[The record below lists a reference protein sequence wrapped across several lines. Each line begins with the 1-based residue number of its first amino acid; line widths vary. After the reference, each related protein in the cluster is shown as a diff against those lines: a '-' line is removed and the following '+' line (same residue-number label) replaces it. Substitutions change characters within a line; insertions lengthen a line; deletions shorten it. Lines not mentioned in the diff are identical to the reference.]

1 MSDAHFIETII
12 GVGILLFAA
21 KLMAELFLR
30 LKLPIVLGELIAGM
44 VVGPFALGG
53 LEIIDGKQLLQIND
67 EIRVLGEMGAIV
79 ILFMAGLEMT
89 PKEFL
94 KGGKAAFVV
103 GTLGVVIPFF
113 AGLAVFQLFGFDV
126 LQSMLIATALTATS
140 IAISIQVLNE
150 FGKIK
155 TPEARLIIGA
165 AIVDDILAI
174 AVLSVVT
181 SMAGSEGGVDDIDIT
196 EITITI
202 LKVLGFFAIMLVVA
216 VVVIPKIITPRL
228 WKAKGSVEGIATAA
242 FFGAAALAG
251 SIGLSPI
258 VGAFAVGMALST
270 TKVFEKIEN
279 YIGKIGLIFA
289 PLFFAIMLIV
299 AVVVIPKVITPRIW
313 KAKGSVEGIATAAFF
328 GAAALAGSIGLSP
341 IVGAF
346 AVGMALSTTKV
357 FDKIENYVGK
367 IGLIFAP
374 LFFAI
379 IGAQV
384 DLRAVDLN
392 ILALSAV
399 IVIIAVTTKLF
410 GCGLP
415 AMYFLKS
422 KQKGL
427 RVGIGM
433 ISRGEVGLIVAGVG
447 ITAGILTSEVYS
459 TIIIMVVVTTI
470 ITPIWLKIEYR
481 KEQKND
487 KNESNKTVKQKSE

>member
-1 MSDAHFIETII
+1 MAAEAHFIETII

-30 LKLPIVLGELIAGM
+30 LKLPIVLGELLAGM
-44 VVGPFALGG
+44 IVGPFALGAFFVV
-53 LEIIDGKQLLQIND
+53 DGKQLLQIND
-67 EIRVLGEMGAIV
+67 EIRILGEMGAIV

-94 KGGKAAFVV
+94 RGGKASFTV
-103 GTLGVVIPFF
+103 GTLGVVVPFF
-113 AGLAVFQLFGFDV
+113 AGLAVFQMFGFDA

-165 AIVDDILAI
+165 AVVDDILAI
-174 AVLSVVT
+174 AVLSVV
-181 SMAGSEGGVDDIDIT
+181 SSIAGSEGGVESIDIT

-202 LKVLGFFAIMLVVA
+202 LQVLGFFAVMLIVA
-216 VVVIPKIITPRL
+216 VVVIPKVITPRL
-228 WKAKGSVEGIATAA
+228 WKAKGSVEGIATAS

-289 PLFFAIMLIV
+289 PLFFAI
-299 AVVVIPKVITPRIW
+299 
-313 KAKGSVEGIATAAFF
+313 
-328 GAAALAGSIGLSP
+328 
-341 IVGAF
+341 
-346 AVGMALSTTKV
+346 
-357 FDKIENYVGK
+357 
-367 IGLIFAP
+367 
-374 LFFAI
+374 

-392 ILALSAV
+392 VLMLSGII
-399 IVIIAVTTKLF
+399 IVVAIATKLF

-415 AMYFLKS
+415 SMFFLKN
-422 KQKGL
+422 KAQGM

-447 ITAGILTSEVYS
+447 VTLGILKSEVYS
-459 TIIIMVVVTTI
+459 TIVIMVAVTTI
-470 ITPIWLKIEYR
+470 ITPIWLKMEYR
-481 KEQKND
+481 KEQKN
-487 KNESNKTVKQKSE
+487 NKGDTSEISSSQKEE

>member
-1 MSDAHFIETII
+1 MSEAHFIQTII
-12 GVGILLFAA
+12 GIGILLFAA

-30 LKLPIVLGELIAGM
+30 LKLPIVLGELLAGM
-44 VVGPFALGG
+44 IVGPFALGSFF
-53 LEIIDGKQLLQIND
+53 IIDGKQLLQIND
-67 EIRVLGEMGAIV
+67 EIKILGEMGAIV

-89 PKEFL
+89 PREFL
-94 KGGKAAFVV
+94 KGGKASFTV
-103 GTLGVVIPFF
+103 GTLGVVVPFF
-113 AGLAVFQLFGFDV
+113 AGLVVFQLFGFET
-126 LQSMLIATALTATS
+126 LESMLIATALTATS
-140 IAISIQVLNE
+140 IAISIQVLSE

-165 AIVDDILAI
+165 AVVDDILAI
-174 AVLSVVT
+174 AVLSVV
-181 SMAGSEGGVDDIDIT
+181 SSIAGSDGGIDNIDIT
-196 EITITI
+196 QVTWTI
-202 LKVLGFFAIMLVVA
+202 LQVLGFFAIMLIVA
-216 VVVIPKIITPRL
+216 VVVIPKVITPKI

-270 TKVFEKIEN
+270 TKVFEK
-279 YIGKIGLIFA
+279 
-289 PLFFAIMLIV
+289 
-299 AVVVIPKVITPRIW
+299 
-313 KAKGSVEGIATAAFF
+313 VE
-328 GAAALAGSIGLSP
+328 S
-341 IVGAF
+341 
-346 AVGMALSTTKV
+346 
-357 FDKIENYVGK
+357 YVGK

-392 ILALSAV
+392 ILILSGAV
-399 IVIIAVTTKLF
+399 IAVAVVTKLF

-415 AMYFLKS
+415 AMWFLKS
-422 KQKGL
+422 KAQGM

-447 ITAGILTSEVYS
+447 VTAGILTSEVYS
-459 TIIIMVVVTTI
+459 TIVIMVAVTTI

-481 KEQKND
+481 KEQKKGD
-487 KNESNKTVKQKSE
+487 DSSKTKSEQTIE

>member
-1 MSDAHFIETII
+1 LAAEAHFIETII

-44 VVGPFALGG
+44 VIGPFALGAYILNPEG
-53 LEIIDGKQLLQIND
+53 LPLLHIND
-67 EIRVLGEMGAIV
+67 EIRVLGEIGAIV

-94 KGGKAAFVV
+94 KGGKASFTV
-103 GTLGVVIPFF
+103 GTLGVIVPFF
-113 AGLAVFQLFGFDV
+113 AGLLVFQMFGYDA

-140 IAISIQVLNE
+140 IAISIQVLSE
-150 FGKIK
+150 FGKLK

-165 AIVDDILAI
+165 AVVDDILAI

-181 SMAGSEGGVDDIDIT
+181 SMAGASGGVENIDIMDV
-196 EITITI
+196 TITI
-202 LKVLGFFAIMLVVA
+202 LQVLGFFAIMLIVSVLI
-216 VVVIPKIITPRL
+216 IPKIITPKL
-228 WKAKGSVEGIATAA
+228 WKAKGSVEGIATAV

-270 TKVFEKIEN
+270 TKVFEKVEN
-279 YIGKIGLIFA
+279 FI
-289 PLFFAIMLIV
+289 
-299 AVVVIPKVITPRIW
+299 
-313 KAKGSVEGIATAAFF
+313 
-328 GAAALAGSIGLSP
+328 
-341 IVGAF
+341 
-346 AVGMALSTTKV
+346 
-357 FDKIENYVGK
+357 GK

-384 DLRAVDLN
+384 DFRQVSWE
-392 ILALSAV
+392 ILMLSG
-399 IVIIAVTTKLF
+399 ITIAIAITTKLF

-415 AMYFLKS
+415 AMVFLKN
-422 KQKGL
+422 KAQGL

-447 ITAGILTSEVYS
+447 VSSGVLTSDVYS
-459 TIIIMVVVTTI
+459 TIVIMVAVTTI
-470 ITPIWLKIEYR
+470 ITPIWLKIEYK
-481 KEQKND
+481 KEQRKGSTQTN
-487 KNESNKTVKQKSE
+487 NSE

>member
-1 MSDAHFIETII
+1 MSEAHFIETII

-30 LKLPIVLGELIAGM
+30 LKLPIVLGELLAGM
-44 VVGPFALGG
+44 IVGPFALGAFFV
-53 LEIIDGKQLLQIND
+53 IDGKQLLQIND
-67 EIRVLGEMGAIV
+67 EIRILGEMGAIV

-94 KGGKAAFVV
+94 KGGKASFTV
-103 GTLGVVIPFF
+103 GTLGVVVPFF
-113 AGLAVFQLFGFDV
+113 AGLAVFQMFGFDA

-140 IAISIQVLNE
+140 IAISIQVLSE

-165 AIVDDILAI
+165 AVVDDILAI
-174 AVLSVVT
+174 AVLSVV
-181 SMAGSEGGVDDIDIT
+181 SSIAGSDGGVDNIDIT
-196 EITITI
+196 EVTITI
-202 LKVLGFFAIMLVVA
+202 LKVLGFFVIMLVVA

-228 WKAKGSVEGIATAA
+228 WKAKGSVEGSATAS

-289 PLFFAIMLIV
+289 PLFFAI
-299 AVVVIPKVITPRIW
+299 
-313 KAKGSVEGIATAAFF
+313 
-328 GAAALAGSIGLSP
+328 
-341 IVGAF
+341 
-346 AVGMALSTTKV
+346 
-357 FDKIENYVGK
+357 
-367 IGLIFAP
+367 
-374 LFFAI
+374 

-384 DLRAVDLN
+384 DLRAVNLE
-392 ILALSAV
+392 ILMISAV
-399 IVIIAVTTKLF
+399 VIIIAVVTKLG

-415 AMYFLKS
+415 AMFFLKS
-422 KQKGL
+422 KAQGM

-447 ITAGILTSEVYS
+447 VTAGILTSEVYS
-459 TIIIMVVVTTI
+459 TIVIMVAVTTI
-470 ITPIWLKIEYR
+470 ITPIWLKMEYR

-487 KNESNKTVKQKSE
+487 NNESNKTVEQKSE